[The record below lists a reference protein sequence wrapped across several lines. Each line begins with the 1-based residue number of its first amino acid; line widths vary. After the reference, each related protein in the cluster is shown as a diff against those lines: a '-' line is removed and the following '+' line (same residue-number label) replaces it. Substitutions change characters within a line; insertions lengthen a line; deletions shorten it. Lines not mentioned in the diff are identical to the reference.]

1 MGTLIGFCADFYAA
15 APQNKFL
22 MVGLVW
28 LLWPGLMFL
37 VGVIGESRLVPVWK
51 HQPKAFNPGELLIGV
66 ALVAL
71 LGMHAERVDS
81 YYYSPAYWLYEVMVF
96 VWLYCF
102 VIRKKVQQNYPAR
115 SAVSPTKITHD
126 VVGYIL
132 IPTALCSLGLPKLFA
147 WPSLGHIEL
156 PKLLVRSPLCS
167 SKENWT
173 VFFVAMAGYIIC
185 VIADIKKGYTE
196 EDIQARHPSDWKPI
210 WATLRER
217 WQRH

>member
-51 HQPKAFNPGELLIGV
+51 HQSKAFIPGELLIGV

-71 LGMHAERVDS
+71 LGMHAERADG
-81 YYYSPAYWLYEVMVF
+81 YYYSAAYWLYEVMVF

-102 VIRKKVQQNYPAR
+102 VIRKKVRQNYPAR
-115 SAVSPTKITHD
+115 SAISPTKITHD
-126 VVGYIL
+126 VVGFIL
-132 IPTALCSLGLPKLFA
+132 IPTALCNLWLPKLFD
-147 WPSLGHIEL
+147 WPSLGDLDL
-156 PKLLVRSPLCS
+156 PKLLVWPPLYS
-167 SKENWT
+167 NKENWII
-173 VFFVAMAGYIIC
+173 FLVAMAGYILCI
-185 VIADIKKGYTE
+185 VADIKIGYTE

-210 WATLRER
+210 WVTLRER
-217 WQRH
+217 W